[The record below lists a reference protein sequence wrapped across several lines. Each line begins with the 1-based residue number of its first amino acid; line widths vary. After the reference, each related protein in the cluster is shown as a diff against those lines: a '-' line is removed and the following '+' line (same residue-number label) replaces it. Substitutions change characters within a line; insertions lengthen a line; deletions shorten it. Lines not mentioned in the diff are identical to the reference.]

1 MGAPTLG
8 TAIFLPLGLIINSPL
23 PFVPVSLRI
32 RRRDGVERGG
42 FGLSVGVKRE

>member
-8 TAIFLPLGLIINSPL
+8 TAIFLPLGLINSPL